1 MISRNTSES
10 DQARAASGAP
20 GGDPEAL
27 RDTLR
32 KLAAAA
38 GYRPNALVEWCSA
51 DAPGTPADLPPL
63 FYAALL
69 PDDPQADM
77 PLGLGDTPVAALTD
91 LLWAV
96 GGSELLADLLADTSA
111 AESPNAAP
119 TSTPEASGNEH

>member
-1 MISRNTSES
+1 MLSRNTSES
-10 DQARAASGAP
+10 DHARAASGAQ

-27 RDTLR
+27 RDALR
-32 KLAAAA
+32 KLADAA
-38 GYRPNALVEWCSA
+38 GYRPDALVEWCSA

-63 FYAALL
+63 YYAALL
-69 PDDPQADM
+69 SDDPQADM

-96 GGSELLADLLADTSA
+96 GGSGLLADLLADKSA

-119 TSTPEASGNEH
+119 ISAPEASDSEH